1 MFDHLRD
8 IANAGAEMAALRDE
22 RIRLC
27 KEVISKADLTMRI
40 MEITRLRNQYLDI
53 VNWMILDQLA
63 KGYYTEED
71 KKLGQSCIDEIAQC
85 DKELNRCGQKAVKE
99 TVLSKLAEMLLDKN
113 T

>member
-8 IANAGAEMAALRDE
+8 IADVSAEMAALQDE

-40 MEITRLRNQYLDI
+40 MEITRLRNQYLNI

-63 KGYYTEED
+63 KGYHTEED
-71 KKLGQSCIDEIAQC
+71 KKMGQLCIDEIAQC
-85 DKELNRCGQKAVKE
+85 DKELNGCGQKVFKE
-99 TVLSKLAEMLLDKN
+99 TTLSKLSEMFFQ
-113 T
+113 